1 MWKNDSYDDNKIKG
15 GKIMMELPE
24 DFLWGGALSNVQ
36 AEGGYLEDGKGLNVY
51 DTLQVIP
58 EKGIEPM
65 FCDTKV
71 ATDHY
76 HHFKEDIDLMAE
88 MGFKAYRFSVVWSR
102 IHPLGDD
109 EKPNEKGL
117 DYYEEMVDYLLEK
130 GIEPVVSLVH
140 FDMPDHLFR
149 EYNGFLSKKVI
160 DFYDKH
166 VQCVAKR
173 LKGKVKYWITYN
185 EINLAPYQ
193 SDLVAGAKRPQEMSR
208 SDMFVQLTINTQV
221 AHAKAVQTIKKED
234 PNAWVGGMVGHAP
247 FYPLTC
253 KSEDI
258 IATDFKNKMHNYLPF
273 DIMTTGQLP
282 TYFKNFIKQR
292 GIIYDYSIKDQTLVQ
307 ESSKQ
312 LDYLA
317 FSYYRSNVQSSF
329 ADIEDLIELEDAILF
344 DRRNIKNPHYKAN
357 EWGWQIDSEGL
368 RYSLLDFYHRYH
380 KPLFIVENGIGID
393 EKLIDG
399 HVYDDERI
407 AYYQKHITSLKRAVI
422 HDGVDLMG
430 YLAWS
435 PIDFLSSHKEIRKR
449 YGFVYVNRD
458 FKNLLDLKRYPK
470 KSFYWYKKTIQTNG
484 KNLENNIKY

>member
-1 MWKNDSYDDNKIKG
+1 
-15 GKIMMELPE
+15 MEK
-24 DFLWGGALSNVQ
+24 DFLWGAALSNVQ

-51 DTLQVIP
+51 DTLVVTP
-58 EKGIEPM
+58 EKGIAPM
-65 FCDTKV
+65 FCDTAV

-76 HHFKEDIDLMAE
+76 HHYKEDIDLMAE

-102 IHPLGDD
+102 IHPMGDD

-117 DYYEEMVDYLLEK
+117 AYYEDMVDYLLEK

-140 FDMPDHLFR
+140 FDMPDHLLR
-149 EYNGFLSKKVI
+149 EYNGFLNKKVI
-160 DFYDKH
+160 DFYAQH
-166 VQCVAKR
+166 VESVVER

-193 SDLVAGAKRPQEMSR
+193 SDLVAGAYRPENMSQNEM
-208 SDMFVQLTINTQV
+208 FAQLTINTEI
-221 AHAKAVQTIKKED
+221 AHARAVEVIKRVD
-234 PNAWVGGMVGHAP
+234 PQAKVGGMIGHAP

-258 IATDFKNKMHNYLPF
+258 LAADFKNKMHNYLPY
-273 DIMTTGQLP
+273 DIMTSGTLP
-282 TYFKNFIKQR
+282 PYFINFMQKRNIHIDLSDTEKQV
-292 GIIYDYSIKDQTLVQ
+292 IL
-307 ESSKQ
+307 ESSRK

-317 FSYYRSNVQSSF
+317 FSYYRSHVQSSF
-329 ADIEDLIELEDAILF
+329 DDIKDPIALEDAILF
-344 DRRNIKNPHYKAN
+344 DQRGLKNPNYKAN

-368 RYSLLDFYHRYH
+368 RYSLIDFYHRYQ

-393 EKLIDG
+393 EKMVDG
-399 HVYDDERI
+399 KIYDDERI
-407 AYYQKHITSLKRAVI
+407 SYYQQHITSLKAAVE
-422 HDGVDLMG
+422 HDGVHLMG

-458 FKNLLDLKRYPK
+458 FDDLLDLKRYPK
-470 KSFYWYKKTIQTNG
+470 KSFYWYQKVIQTNG
-484 KNLENNIKY
+484 EDLENNIDY